1 MEFEQK
7 IHSTA
12 LIHPKSKL
20 HSTVKIGAYSVIG
33 ENVEIKEGN

>member
-7 IHSTA
+7 IHPTA

-20 HSTVKIGAYSVIG
+20 HPSVKIGAYSVIG
-33 ENVEIKEGN
+33 KMLK

>member
-7 IHSTA
+7 IHPTA

-20 HSTVKIGAYSVIG
+20 HPSVKVGAYSVIG
-33 ENVEIKEGN
+33 KRCGN